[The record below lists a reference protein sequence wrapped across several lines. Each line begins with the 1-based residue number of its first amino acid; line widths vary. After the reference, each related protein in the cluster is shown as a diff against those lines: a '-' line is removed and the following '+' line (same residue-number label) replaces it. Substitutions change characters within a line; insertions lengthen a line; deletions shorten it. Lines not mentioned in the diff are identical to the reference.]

1 MPSKGSSSSSN
12 RHRGRI
18 GGSSGSG
25 LVHSDVSI
33 LRKVEITKGQLSQGQ
48 KGLLRE
54 LDTIFQ
60 SYDNFSVH
68 KVFESSKKKGEDY
81 SGTTTKMIVAGS
93 GHMIKGI
100 LWCGDVIVETLKWK
114 NEHALLSFLLEQK
127 RRNCRGKGGL
137 SAAGK
142 RREGGGALAPVGF
155 STAVA
160 AEPIHREGEFAS
172 ERERELHLRRR
183 PAVLRPVITGSS
195 PLSPWRPNTSSSLP
209 PPWSPP
215 SDPTRRKR
223 GVPSASCREGLAA
236 AVASRRRHLYRT
248 SPPYALWPPTA
259 PSPVAL
265 ALPSLLWLVLS
276 PETHHRWRKGESQRR
291 RVTPEKNRRGV
302 VPAAAPSSCQEPHRR
317 SWGCAGKLLP
327 PKNLAAVAGRSC
339 RFSCHCRSLSPLPP
353 GMAPGAAA
361 KPVRRLPLFRF
372 SRSFFSSS
380 C

>member
-1 MPSKGSSSSSN
+1 MKKLTKHPQCTLTSSSSTRCFPFFLN
-12 RHRGRI
+12 KREETAEGRGTEC
-18 GGSSGSG
+18 G
-25 LVHSDVSI
+25 
-33 LRKVEITKGQLSQGQ
+33 
-48 KGLLRE
+48 RE
-54 LDTIFQ
+54 
-60 SYDNFSVH
+60 
-68 KVFESSKKKGEDY
+68 E
-81 SGTTTKMIVAGS
+81 
-93 GHMIKGI
+93 
-100 LWCGDVIVETLKWK
+100 
-114 NEHALLSFLLEQK
+114 K
-127 RRNCRGKGGL
+127 RR
-137 SAAGK
+137 
-142 RREGGGALAPVGF
+142 GGALAPVGF

-302 VPAAAPSSCQEPHRR
+302 VPAAAPSSCQEPRRR

-339 RFSCHCRSLSPLPP
+339 RCHCRSLSPLPP
-353 GMAPGAAA
+353 GMAPGAAV

-372 SRSFFSSS
+372 SRSFFSSLLRLLQKRLGAEVLVAGDFELRRKGL
-380 C
+380 CETFGLWICILR